1 MNINDRMTQSQLLDK
16 IQIEGNVPNLQ
27 QVIELLKNLEA
38 RKKQEQEWN
47 KDNEILKIKK
57 EE

>member
-1 MNINDRMTQSQLLDK
+1 MTQSQLLDK
-16 IQIEGNVPNLQ
+16 IQIEGNVPDLQ

-47 KDNEILKIKK
+47 KDNEILSFLEQWKV
-57 EE
+57 